1 MAIRFNKLVQPDQPD
16 IQSWSLADD
25 IIVRSKAAGGTMV
38 FMSHKTGD
46 DQAEREAKRITS
58 QHRVEVYMAEWDDDV
73 VGDSNQ
79 LPDHIMNA
87 IRQSKGF
94 LVSVIPAIAESMWV
108 GYEIGGAHAMQKSR
122 ANIMYREVGR
132 RLPSVVSAL
141 ESLRSQDAL
150 DRWITKNVV

>member
-1 MAIRFNKLVQPDQPD
+1 MAIRFNKLVRPDQPD
-16 IQSWSLADD
+16 IQSRSIADD

-46 DQAEREAKRITS
+46 DQAEREAKRITR

-108 GYEIGGAHAMQKSR
+108 GYEIVSGEKRHMLTLGKVEAISAVT
-122 ANIMYREVGR
+122 ARETLARG
-132 RLPSVVSAL
+132 LHSFGL
-141 ESLRSQDAL
+141 
-150 DRWITKNVV
+150 IK